1 MRAEVEQLQA
11 TMLDGEEMDVKA
23 VLSFST
29 VVFKT
34 MPVALISDVTVAP
47 LDAAKMNNLPG
58 MVVYMVKDGDNL
70 WNIGKKYYVSVD
82 SLKKM
87 NGMESDEV
95 KSGQKLLIVKSNN
108 G

>member
-29 VVFKT
+29 VAFKT
-34 MPVALISDVTVAP
+34 VPVALISEVTVAP
-47 LDAAKMNNLPG
+47 LDAAKVNSLPG

-82 SLKKM
+82 SLKRL
-87 NGMESDEV
+87 NGLENDDV
-95 KSGQKLLIVKSNN
+95 KAGQKLLIVKSNN
-108 G
+108 I

>member
-1 MRAEVEQLQA
+1 M
-11 TMLDGEEMDVKA
+11 
-23 VLSFST
+23 
-29 VVFKT
+29 
-34 MPVALISDVTVAP
+34 TVAP